1 METGLQVPWLE
12 YDEIRKK
19 ADDFLRV
26 YHPSSEL
33 PIPIE
38 EIVEFRLNLD
48 IVPIPGLHA
57 FIETDGFLYGDLS
70 AIAVDDFVYNNRPA
84 RCRFTLAHEVGHFV
98 LHPQIFKSARAKNL
112 SSWKKFVNSLP
123 ERVYSRAEY
132 QAYSF
137 AGLILVPSEH
147 LKSEL
152 NKELRG
158 VYAAIKGEMGV
169 DSNKVSSDFIQS
181 VVEDRLAKTFDVSA
195 DVIHRR
201 IEHDDL
207 TGLFHKEPD

>member
-1 METGLQVPWLE
+1 METGLQVPWME
-12 YDEIRKK
+12 YEEIRKK
-19 ADDFLRV
+19 ADDFLRA
-26 YHPSSEL
+26 YHASGEL
-33 PIPIE
+33 PIPVE
-38 EIVEFRLNLD
+38 EIVELQLNLD

-57 FIETDGFLYGDLS
+57 FIETDGFLYGNLS

-84 RCRFTLAHEVGHFV
+84 RYRFTLAHEVGHFV
-98 LHPQIFKSARAKNL
+98 LHSQVFKSAQTNNSRD
-112 SSWKKFVNSLP
+112 WKKFVSSLP
-123 ERVYSRAEY
+123 ERIYSRAEY

-137 AGLILVPSEH
+137 AGLILVPSER

-152 NKELRG
+152 NKELKE
-158 VYAAIKGEMGV
+158 VYATIKGEMGV
-169 DSNKVSSDFIQS
+169 DSKKISPDFIQS

-207 TGLFHKEPD
+207 TRLFRKGPG